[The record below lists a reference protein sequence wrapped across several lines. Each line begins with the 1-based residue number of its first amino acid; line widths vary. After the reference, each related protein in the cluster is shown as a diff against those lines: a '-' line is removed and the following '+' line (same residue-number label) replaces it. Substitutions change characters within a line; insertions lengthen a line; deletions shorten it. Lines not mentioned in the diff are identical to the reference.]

1 MLEPITE
8 PHFHVWKK
16 IALLSLLVFAC
27 ITLSACFD
35 KSLAVDINP
44 GGFTT
49 VQELEG
55 RVLQTGKE
63 VRIFPGAEGFGTLSQ
78 GGRGGRVCI
87 VTNTNAEGPGSLRDC
102 AESKGPRV
110 VVFNTGGT
118 IEVERPIVI
127 ADPYIS
133 IYGQTATGDGI
144 LMRGSTDGGEAP
156 FSSRSHD
163 GLVQHLRLRPGTAY
177 HETCCRDAA
186 RVGWKEPSSVY
197 NVVLD
202 HNSMSWG
209 TDQIASTWYDVHN
222 VTFSYN
228 IISESLHDN
237 GSNKGGPAGRG
248 LLLGSEGAH
257 SLSVHHNLFAHS
269 FQRNPLLVTSG
280 TVDVVNNLVFHWVSR
295 GGQQESRF
303 KGQKVN
309 WVGNRYIGLDNSQTR
324 FGQGTAYSWGD
335 ILLTKTDVP
344 MEGSAYFYDNLGK
357 NRRWAWQEQWAIAN
371 TNYLEPYDPG
381 LGYHT
386 SERFPAESVSTVP
399 AKSLE
404 KLLPRVVGALLPR
417 RDVVD
422 TRILTELAERRGF
435 MPNCIEP
442 DEAVS
447 DNRCK
452 LNVGGWP
459 TMSAGKPR
467 FDTDGDGLPDDW
479 ETARGLSIV
488 NADSQEDADGDGYT
502 NLEAWIFGL

>member
-1 MLEPITE
+1 MPLKQISLSC
-8 PHFHVWKK
+8 
-16 IALLSLLVFAC
+16 LLAFAGTTLLG
-27 ITLSACFD
+27 CFD
-35 KSLAVDINP
+35 KSLAIDANP
-44 GGFTT
+44 DRFTT

-55 RVLQTGKE
+55 RALQTDE
-63 VRIFPGAEGFGTLSQ
+63 NVRIFPGAEGFGTLSK

-87 VTNTNAEGPGSLRDC
+87 VTNTNAEGSGSLRDC

-127 ADPYIS
+127 DDPYIS

-144 LMRGSTDGGEAP
+144 LIKGSTDAGESP
-156 FSSRSHD
+156 FSIRSHD
-163 GLVQHLRLRPGTAY
+163 VLVQHLRLRPGTAY

-186 RVGWKEPSSVY
+186 RVGWKEPSVVY

-257 SLSVHHNLFAHS
+257 SLSIHHNLFAHS
-269 FQRNPLLVTSG
+269 YQRNPLLVTSG

-303 KGQKVN
+303 EGQKVN
-309 WVGNRYIGLDNSQTR
+309 WVGNRYIGLDNSQTK
-324 FGQGTAYSWGD
+324 FGQGSAYSWGD
-335 ILLTKTDVP
+335 ILLTETEVP
-344 MEGSAYFYDNLGK
+344 IEGTAYFYDNLGK
-357 NRRWAWQEQWAIAN
+357 NRKWAWQDEWAIAN
-371 TNYLEPYDPG
+371 TDYLERYDPK

-386 SERFPAESVSTVP
+386 SARFPAEPVSTVP

-404 KLLPRVVGALLPR
+404 KLLPGVVGAVFPK
-417 RDVVD
+417 RDSVD
-422 TRILTELAERRGF
+422 KRIVKELAERRGF

-447 DNRCK
+447 DNRCR

-459 TMSAGKPR
+459 TMEAGEVR
-467 FDTDGDGLPDDW
+467 MDTDGDGLPDDW
-479 ETARGLSIV
+479 ESANGLSPEK
-488 NADSQEDADGDGYT
+488 ADSQDDVDGDGYT